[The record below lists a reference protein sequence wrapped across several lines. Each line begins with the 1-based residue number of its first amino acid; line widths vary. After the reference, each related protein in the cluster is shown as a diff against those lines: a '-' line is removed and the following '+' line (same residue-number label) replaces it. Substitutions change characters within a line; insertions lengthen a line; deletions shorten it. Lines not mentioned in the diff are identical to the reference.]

1 MTDELNKHIDG
12 YLEVFKSKQS
22 DTVTDKEIRNRT
34 IALRY
39 DSKIME
45 ATIRRMIELD
55 IVVKGRDLD
64 GDTWTLTTRGLRI
77 LQVGSW
83 TKYFELEGDK
93 EKLTIRQILS
103 TIDTNESVKKTNKRQ
118 VTILALT
125 LFIAGISAWISWL
138 NYKKS
143 DPESRLKSLEHQMD
157 SIKELDLLKRND
169 IKDTT
174 ATITQ

>member
-1 MTDELNKHIDG
+1 MTDQLNKHIDG

-64 GDTWTLTTRGLRI
+64 GDTWTLTARGLRI
-77 LQVGSW
+77 LKVGSW
-83 TKYFELEGDK
+83 TKYLELEGDK
-93 EKLTIRQILS
+93 EKLAIRQILS
-103 TIDTNESVKKTNKRQ
+103 TIDTNENVKKTNKRQ
-118 VTILALT
+118 VIILALT
-125 LFIAGISAWISWL
+125 LFIAATSAWISWL
-138 NYKKS
+138 SYKKS
-143 DPESRLKSLEHQMD
+143 DPEQRLKSLEYQMD
-157 SIKELDLLKRND
+157 SIKRRDILKRID
-169 IKDTT
+169 IIDTT
-174 ATITQ
+174 KTVTP